1 MKSSRKWLA
10 QELSAFA
17 ASLPAGCRV
26 LDAGAGDQ
34 RYKGLFAGHIYEAA
48 DFEQVDKPYAKST
61 YVCDLTSIPV
71 PDATYDAIVF
81 TQVMEH
87 LSEPGEV
94 LKEFHRIGKNGC
106 RIFYSAPL
114 CSDEHEVPYDFYRY
128 TQFGVRHLFSKA
140 GFEVQDVHGM
150 EGCASTAAY
159 HLKRM
164 LSNIPRSPKAL
175 GGTLHAWAVVGLIA
189 ALRPL
194 LKLLTRQLE
203 ASDSEFRYTK
213 AGFPLNYIAIARKV
227 DPT

>member
-1 MKSSRKWLA
+1 MSGPGSGKTGLLGRP
-10 QELSAFA
+10 LSAA
-17 ASLPAGCRV
+17 
-26 LDAGAGDQ
+26 
-34 RYKGLFAGHIYEAA
+34 
-48 DFEQVDKPYAKST
+48 
-61 YVCDLTSIPV
+61 LT
-71 PDATYDAIVF
+71 
-81 TQVMEH
+81 
-87 LSEPGEV
+87 
-94 LKEFHRIGKNGC
+94 
-106 RIFYSAPL
+106 
-114 CSDEHEVPYDFYRY
+114 
-128 TQFGVRHLFSKA
+128 KA

-164 LSNIPRSPKAL
+164 LHDIPRAPKVL

-189 ALRPL
+189 ILRPP

>member
-10 QELSAFA
+10 HELAAFA
-17 ASLPAGCRV
+17 ASLPPDSRV

-34 RYKGLFAGHIYEAA
+34 RYKGLFERHTYEAA

-61 YVCDLTSIPV
+61 YVCDLTAIPV

-87 LSEPGEV
+87 LREPGDV
-94 LKEFHRIGKNGC
+94 LREFHRIGKEGC

-128 TQFGVRHLFSKA
+128 TQFGVRYLLAKA
-140 GFEVQDVHGM
+140 GFEVLDLHGM
-150 EGCASTAAY
+150 EGFACTAAY

-164 LSNIPRSPKAL
+164 LNNIPRSPKAL
-175 GGTLHAWAVVGLIA
+175 GGTRHAWIVVTLITV
-189 ALRPL
+189 LRPL
-194 LKLLTRQLE
+194 LRLLTRQLE

-213 AGFPLNYIAIARKV
+213 AGFPLNYIAIARKAG
-227 DPT
+227 PA